1 MSSYDI
7 GQSVA
12 NATRSRVESGSKH
25 IVPMKMFSEF
35 IGHVVGGKNGLDVI
49 YKDKY
54 KHCCNKNQLAI
65 GIGRTFA
72 NAPSTYDKMPHAYQ
86 PILSNLSCVA
96 NDDTGVCRAAVIMSR
111 YFGRAA
117 ADVIDDHMNGN
128 RDAITNY
135 ITRKYE
141 FDNNKWQKV
150 KEHPCLRNLPVAG
163 VSLATIWA
171 HPSSGDTVG
180 SVMVGG
186 LITVTNGPFPVT
198 SGDQLTFIWGFE
210 EEYFDENSK
219 DVPIRI
225 IPRQNGQNGTHL
237 GIEKFDGES
246 MKRRKMD
253 FSMSF
258 KGLRDANKLDLPYI
272 IPIVHTGTPFEHVD
286 RDRFFAKAISNARPF
301 ESLDIM
307 LGHQCI

>member
-1 MSSYDI
+1 
-7 GQSVA
+7 
-12 NATRSRVESGSKH
+12 
-25 IVPMKMFSEF
+25 MFSEF
-35 IGHVVGGKNGLDVI
+35 IANVVSGSNGLDVI
-49 YKDKY
+49 LKDKY
-54 KHCCNKNQLAI
+54 KHCANKNQI
-65 GIGRTFA
+65 VVGVGRTFA

-86 PILSNLSCVA
+86 PIISNLACVDKA
-96 NDDTGVCRAAVIMSR
+96 DSDICRAATIIGR
-111 YFGRAA
+111 YYNRAA
-117 ADVIDDHMNGN
+117 ANIIDD
-128 RDAITNY
+128 AIRRIEARQQPNDPLVLY
-135 ITRKYE
+135 VIGKYE
-141 FDNNKWQKV
+141 LDDIAKLKKV
-150 KEHPCLRNLPVAG
+150 KEHPCLRNLPAAG

-210 EEYFDENSK
+210 EECFDPNSK

-225 IPRQNGQNGTHL
+225 LPRRGAAAANNNHL
-237 GIEKFDGES
+237 GIEKFDGDA

-272 IPIVHTGTPFEHVD
+272 IPIVYTGTEYEHVD
-286 RDRFFAKAISNARPF
+286 CNRFFAKAISNARPF

-307 LGHQCI
+307 LGHQCM